1 MRKLSH
7 LNRRIVLQFLI
18 VLAPGTVLNTYQVI
32 LERAN
37 GHLIERTSQLRSI
50 ADQARAHYAIY
61 LDGVVDAVDAGY
73 LATKAIDALGAALS
87 DERRLAAADPAH
99 PAETVARP
107 MASMLAALQRDA
119 SLKGMAP
126 FRETIPAVGKQ
137 IAADLAAYDESARAA
152 VAKATAPHEQLLVP
166 IAMILSLALAGFC
179 IWRALRDLTAPLQR
193 AIESADQIAAGNID
207 GATSLD
213 TRRDLGH
220 LLTSMRTMAERVT
233 AMIAK
238 IRLASST
245 IEAVATELA
254 QSNQDLSQRTERQ
267 AESLERTAGSIGQL
281 AHTVRQNA
289 LNARQASNLA
299 VDASRTAQ
307 AGGETVGRVVETMN
321 SIADSSRKI
330 HEIIGVIDGIAFQT
344 NILALNAAV
353 EAARAGEHGRGFS
366 VVAAEVRT
374 LAQRS
379 GQAASEI
386 RKLIVDSAGRIQ
398 GGATLAREAGE
409 QMREI
414 VAAAK
419 RVTDIVGEITT
430 ASDRQAA
437 EIEQVDQSVAA
448 IDQSTKQNAALVE
461 QAAAAAV
468 SLETQTRG
476 LVEAVGA
483 FRVADGP
490 ARIEAA
496 KPSTPSVLSRRFVE
510 QFQAQP

>member
-1 MRKLSH
+1 MRELSH

-32 LERAN
+32 VERAN
-37 GHLIERTSQLRSI
+37 SRAIERTAHLRSI
-50 ADQARAHYAIY
+50 ADQVRAHYAVY
-61 LDGVVDAVDAGY
+61 LDGVVDAVDAGQ
-73 LATKAIDALGAALS
+73 LSSKAIDALGTALE
-87 DERRLAAADPAH
+87 DERRLGAEDPSHAAGSVADP
-99 PAETVARP
+99 
-107 MASMLAALQRDA
+107 MAGMLAALQSDS
-119 SLKGMAP
+119 SLKGLAP
-126 FRETIPAVGKQ
+126 FKETIPRLGKQ
-137 IAADLAAYDESARAA
+137 IATDLAVYDDAARAA
-152 VAKATAPHEQLLVP
+152 IAQATAPRQKFLVP
-166 IAMILSLALAGFC
+166 IAMCLSLALAAFF
-179 IWRALRDLTAPLQR
+179 IWRALRDLTGPLQR
-193 AIESADQIAAGNID
+193 AIDSANQIAAGNID
-207 GATSLD
+207 VATSLD
-213 TRRDLGH
+213 TKRDLGH
-220 LLTSMRTMAERVT
+220 LLASMRTMAERVT
-233 AMIAK
+233 EMIAK
-238 IRLASST
+238 IRVASGT
-245 IEAVATELA
+245 IEGVATELA
-254 QSNQDLSQRTERQ
+254 QSNQDLSQRTEQQ
-267 AESLERTAGSIGQL
+267 AASLERTASSIGQL

-299 VDASRTAQ
+299 VDASRTAR
-307 AGGETVGRVVETMN
+307 AGGETVSRVVETMN

-379 GQAASEI
+379 GQAATEI
-386 RKLIVDSAGRIQ
+386 RKLIVDSAGRVQ
-398 GGATLAREAGE
+398 GGATLAQEAGS

-461 QAAAAAV
+461 QAAAAAS

-483 FRVADGP
+483 FRVAG
-490 ARIEAA
+490 AEA
-496 KPSTPSVLSRRFVE
+496 
-510 QFQAQP
+510 

>member
-1 MRKLSH
+1 MAMRELSH

-32 LERAN
+32 VERAN
-37 GHLIERTSQLRSI
+37 SRNIERTAHLRSI
-50 ADQARAHYAIY
+50 ADQARANYAVY
-61 LDGVVDAVDAGY
+61 LDGVVDAVDAGR
-73 LATKAIDALGAALS
+73 LSSKALDALGSSLG
-87 DERRLAAADPAH
+87 DERRLAAEDPGHAL
-99 PAETVARP
+99 VAVDP
-107 MASMLAALQRDA
+107 IAGMLAALQSDT
-119 SLKGMAP
+119 SLKAIAP
-126 FRETIPAVGKQ
+126 FKETIPRVGKQ
-137 IAADLAAYDESARAA
+137 IAADLADYDEAA
-152 VAKATAPHEQLLVP
+152 KAAIAQATAPRQKFLVP
-166 IAMILSLALAGFC
+166 LAMCLSLTLAAFF
-179 IWRALRDLTAPLQR
+179 IWRALRDLTGPLQR
-193 AIESADQIAAGNID
+193 AIDSANQIAAGNID
-207 GATSLD
+207 AATNLD
-213 TRRDLGH
+213 TKRDLGH
-220 LLTSMRTMAERVT
+220 LLASMRTMAERVT
-233 AMIAK
+233 EMIAK
-238 IRLASST
+238 IRVASST
-245 IEAVATELA
+245 IDGVATELA
-254 QSNQDLSQRTERQ
+254 QSNHDLSQRTEQQ

-307 AGGETVGRVVETMN
+307 AGGETVSRVVDTMN

-379 GQAASEI
+379 GQAATEI
-386 RKLIVDSAGRIQ
+386 RKLIVDSAGRVQ
-398 GGATLAREAGE
+398 GGATLAQEAGE

-419 RVTDIVGEITT
+419 RVTDIIGEITM

-461 QAAAAAV
+461 QAAAAAS
-468 SLETQTRG
+468 SLEEQTRG

-483 FRVADGP
+483 FRVTGEP
-490 ARIEAA
+490 A
-496 KPSTPSVLSRRFVE
+496 
-510 QFQAQP
+510 

>member
-1 MRKLSH
+1 MSELSH

-32 LERAN
+32 VERAN
-37 GHLIERTSQLRSI
+37 SRLIERTAELRSI
-50 ADQARAHYAIY
+50 ADQARAHYAIF
-61 LDGVVDAVDAGY
+61 LDGVVDAVDAGR
-73 LATKAIDALGAALS
+73 LATKALEALGTALT
-87 DERRLAAADPAH
+87 DERRLVAADRGHSA
-99 PAETVARP
+99 ALAADQ
-107 MASMLAALQRDA
+107 MAGMLAALQAD
-119 SLKGMAP
+119 STLKGMGP
-126 FRETIPAVGKQ
+126 FRETIPAIGKQ
-137 IAADLAAYDESARAA
+137 VAADLAAYDQSAHAA
-152 VAKATAPHEQLLVP
+152 IAKATAPREQVLVP
-166 IAMILSLALAGFC
+166 IAIILSLTLAGFF

-193 AIESADQIAAGNID
+193 AIESANQIAAGNID
-207 GATSLD
+207 AAASLD
-213 TRRDLGH
+213 TQRDLGH
-220 LLTSMRTMAERVT
+220 LLASMRTMAERVT

-238 IRLASST
+238 IRAASGT
-245 IEAVATELA
+245 IECVATELA
-254 QSNQDLSQRTERQ
+254 QSNQDLSRRTEQQ
-267 AESLERTAGSIGQL
+267 AQSLERTATSIGQL

-321 SIADSSRKI
+321 NIADSSRKI

-353 EAARAGEHGRGFS
+353 EAARAGENGRGFS

-374 LAQRS
+374 LAQRA

-386 RKLIVDSAGRIQ
+386 RKLIVDSASRVQ
-398 GGATLAREAGE
+398 GGATLAQEAGQ

-461 QAAAAAV
+461 QAAAAAS
-468 SLETQTRG
+468 SLETQTQG

-483 FRVADGP
+483 FRVDGAP
-490 ARIEAA
+490 A
-496 KPSTPSVLSRRFVE
+496 
-510 QFQAQP
+510 

>member
-1 MRKLSH
+1 MRELSH

-32 LERAN
+32 VERAN
-37 GHLIERTSQLRSI
+37 SRAIERTAHLRSI
-50 ADQARAHYAIY
+50 ADQARADYAIY
-61 LDGVVDAVDAGY
+61 LNGVVDAVDAGQ
-73 LATKAIDALGAALS
+73 LSSKALDALGSALA
-87 DERRLAAADPAH
+87 DERRLAAEDPGHAVVA
-99 PAETVARP
+99 AEP
-107 MASMLAALQRDA
+107 MAGMLAALQSDS

-126 FRETIPAVGKQ
+126 FKDTIPRLGKQ
-137 IAADLAAYDESARAA
+137 IAADLAEYEEAA
-152 VAKATAPHEQLLVP
+152 HAAIAQATTPRQKFLVP
-166 IAMILSLALAGFC
+166 IAMFLSLALAAFF
-179 IWRALRDLTAPLQR
+179 IWRALRDLTGPLQL
-193 AIESADQIAAGNID
+193 AIDSANQIAAGNMD
-207 GATSLD
+207 AATSLD

-220 LLTSMRTMAERVT
+220 LLASMRTMAERVT
-233 AMIAK
+233 EMIAK
-238 IRLASST
+238 IRTASGT
-245 IEAVATELA
+245 IEGVATELA

-267 AESLERTAGSIGQL
+267 AESLERTASSIGQL

-321 SIADSSRKI
+321 NIADSSRKI

-379 GQAASEI
+379 GQAATEI
-386 RKLIVDSAGRIQ
+386 RKLIVDSAGRVQ
-398 GGATLAREAGE
+398 GGATLAQEAGE
-409 QMREI
+409 QMRGI

-419 RVTDIVGEITT
+419 RVTDIVGEITM

-461 QAAAAAV
+461 QAAAAAS
-468 SLETQTRG
+468 SLENQTRG

-483 FRVADGP
+483 FRVADVP
-490 ARIEAA
+490 A
-496 KPSTPSVLSRRFVE
+496 
-510 QFQAQP
+510 

>member
-32 LERAN
+32 VERAN
-37 GHLIERTSQLRSI
+37 SRAIERTAHLRSI
-50 ADQARAHYAIY
+50 ADQARAHYAVY
-61 LDGVVDAVDAGY
+61 LNGVVDAVDAGQLSSKALDSLGEA
-73 LATKAIDALGAALS
+73 LA
-87 DERRLAAADPAH
+87 DERRLGAEDPGH
-99 PAETVARP
+99 PAVAAEP
-107 MASMLAALQRDA
+107 MAGMLAALQSDS

-126 FRETIPAVGKQ
+126 FKESIPRIGKQ
-137 IAADLAAYDESARAA
+137 IAADLAEYDDSARAA
-152 VAKATAPHEQLLVP
+152 IAKATAPREKFLVP
-166 IAMILSLALAGFC
+166 IAMFLSLALAAFF
-179 IWRALRDLTAPLQR
+179 IWRALRDLTGPLQR
-193 AIESADQIAAGNID
+193 AIDSADQIASGNID
-207 GATSLD
+207 AATSLD
-213 TRRDLGH
+213 TGRDLGH
-220 LLTSMRTMAERVT
+220 LLASMRTMAERVKE
-233 AMIAK
+233 MIAK
-238 IRLASST
+238 IRVASGT
-245 IEAVATELA
+245 IEGVATELA
-254 QSNQDLSQRTERQ
+254 QSNQDLSQRTEQQ
-267 AESLERTAGSIGQL
+267 AASLERTASSIGQL
-281 AHTVRQNA
+281 THTVRQNA
-289 LNARQASNLA
+289 LNARQASTLA
-299 VDASRTAQ
+299 VDASRTAR
-307 AGGETVGRVVETMN
+307 AGGETVDRVVDTMN
-321 SIADSSRKI
+321 SIAESSRKI

-379 GQAASEI
+379 GQAATEI
-386 RKLIVDSAGRIQ
+386 RKLIVDSAGRVQ
-398 GGATLAREAGE
+398 GGATLAQEAGE

-461 QAAAAAV
+461 QAAAAAS

-483 FRVADGP
+483 FRVAGT
-490 ARIEAA
+490 AA
-496 KPSTPSVLSRRFVE
+496 
-510 QFQAQP
+510 